1 MGTCLTRASNAFCI
15 DNGEYDSMEET
26 EKESPQKDAKVTLPL
41 PVDVEADEADRQE
54 EKSEDNHLSQGS
66 KCLYTQLNSKMHC
79 EGK

>member
-1 MGTCLTRASNAFCI
+1 MGNCCPASVRDGAY
-15 DNGEYDSMEET
+15 DNVEQT

-54 EKSEDNHLSQGS
+54 EHLEKDNHLSQGS
-66 KCLYTQLNSKMHC
+66 KCLYTQLDSKMHC